1 MYLEEKQ
8 QKVEK
13 GRVAQIKAGMNDE
26 VRSRPLSPSLSRPS
40 FILIPSPLPPSFPF
54 LPPFLPQ
61 AVEKI
66 IKDTALLKTV

>member
-26 VRSRPLSPSLSRPS
+26 VRSRSLFPSLSRPS